1 MNSWMLTA
9 RSELRQTLRD
19 GRVRVALITLL
30 ALFATTLAVGSA
42 QRTRYDS
49 NVREAV
55 KADRHIWEQ
64 QGARNPHSVAHF
76 GQYAFKP
83 SGAISLFDP
92 GLTPWLGTALWME
105 AHYQNTAAY
114 RAVDDQVAPT
124 IISNLSAA
132 FVLQYL
138 APLLLIFLGYSL
150 IARER
155 ERHTLK
161 LVLANGASLRA
172 WAGGKFVFLMTIA
185 AALWLPSLLLVA
197 LADTADERARSLA
210 LVAAYAGYLLMLCAL
225 ILAVSAKARTGRS
238 ALLALLC
245 GWVVMALVIPRVAA
259 VVAERAAPSADAG
272 QFWRDVRTALRQGV
286 SGHDSADAREQALLK
301 KTLAEYGVTREEDLP
316 VSFAGIA
323 LQAGEDHGNEVF
335 DHFYQQLLAAE
346 ERQRTVLRMAS
357 VVSPWIALRGLST
370 GIAGTDTDHH
380 AHYVHAAE
388 IYRRELQRYL
398 NGNMTQNA
406 KGKDFDYHADVETWR
421 QTPVFSY
428 RSPELRAVG
437 ATYFPDA
444 LLLLGW
450 IVVSAIALSRAVRG
464 LAREGALS

>member
-1 MNSWMLTA
+1 MNNWMLTT
-9 RSELRQTLRD
+9 RSELRQMLRD
-19 GRVRVALITLL
+19 GRVRIALITLL

-42 QRTRYDS
+42 QQARYDN

-55 KADRHIWEQ
+55 KADRSIWER

-83 SGAISLFDP
+83 AGAISLFDP

-114 RAVDDQVAPT
+114 RAIDDQVAPT
-124 IISNLSAA
+124 LISNLSAA

-138 APLLLIFLGYSL
+138 APLLLIFLGYAL

-155 ERHTLK
+155 ERQTLK

-172 WAGGKFVFLMTIA
+172 WAGGKFLSLLALA
-185 AALWLPSLLLVA
+185 AALWLPSL
-197 LADTADERARSLA
+197 A
-210 LVAAYAGYLLMLCAL
+210 LVAVADSSDEWARSVMLVLAYAAYLLMLCAL
-225 ILAVSAKARTGRS
+225 IFAVSAKARTARS

-245 GWVVMALVIPRVAA
+245 GWVLMALVIPRVAA

-272 QFWRDVRTALRQGV
+272 QFWRDVRAALRQGV
-286 SGHDSADAREQALLK
+286 SGHDPADDREKALLE
-301 KTLAEYGVTREEDLP
+301 KTLAEYGVTRVEDLP

-323 LQAGEDHGNEVF
+323 LQAGEEHGNEVF
-335 DHFYQQLLAAE
+335 DHFYTQLRAAE
-346 ERQRTVLRMAS
+346 ERQRTVLRLAS
-357 VVSPWIALRGLST
+357 LVSPWIPLRGLSS
-370 GIAGTDTDHH
+370 GIAGTDAEHH
-380 AHYVHAAE
+380 SHYVHAAE
-388 IYRRELQRYL
+388 NYRRELQRYL
-398 NGNMTQNA
+398 NGNVTQHG
-406 KGKDFDYHADVETWR
+406 KGKDDYQADAQTWR

-428 RSPELRAVG
+428 QTPALREIGAAYLPE
-437 ATYFPDA
+437 A

-450 IVVSAIALSRAVRG
+450 IVLSVVALSVAVRG
-464 LAREGALS
+464 LAREGALA

>member
-1 MNSWMLTA
+1 MNNWMLTA

-42 QRTRYDS
+42 QQARYDS
-49 NVREAV
+49 NVQEAV
-55 KADRHIWEQ
+55 KADRNIWER

-114 RAVDDQVAPT
+114 RSVDDQVAPT

-138 APLLLIFLGYSL
+138 APLLLIFLGYAL

-161 LVLANGASLRA
+161 LVLANGASLPG
-172 WAGGKFVFLMTIA
+172 WIGGKFVSLLIIA
-185 AALWLPSLLLVA
+185 AALWLPSLALVA
-197 LADTADERARSLA
+197 IADNADERARSLA
-210 LVAAYAGYLLMLCAL
+210 MVAAYGGYLLMLCAL
-225 ILAVSAKARTGRS
+225 ILAVSAKARTARS

-245 GWVVMALVIPRVAA
+245 GWVVMALIIPRVAA
-259 VVAERAAPSADAG
+259 VVAEQAAPSADSG
-272 QFWRDVRTALRQGV
+272 QFWRDVRAALREGV
-286 SGHDSADAREQALLK
+286 SGHDPADAREKTLLE
-301 KTLAEYGVTREEDLP
+301 KTLAQYGVTRVEDLP

-323 LQAGEDHGNEVF
+323 LQAGEEHGNEVF
-335 DHFYQQLLAAE
+335 DHFYGQLQAAQAQ
-346 ERQRTVLRMAS
+346 QRTVLRIAS
-357 VVSPWIALRGLST
+357 VLSPWIALRQLSA
-370 GIAGTDTDHH
+370 GIAGTDAGHH
-380 AHYVHAAE
+380 ADYVHAAE
-388 IYRRELQRYL
+388 KYRRELQRYL
-398 NGNMTQNA
+398 NGDMTQNA
-406 KGKDFDYHADVETWR
+406 KGKDFDYQADVELWR

-428 RSPELRAVG
+428 QAPELREVG
-437 ATYFPDA
+437 STYLPDA

-450 IVVSAIALSRAVRG
+450 IVLSGGALSLAART
-464 LAREGALS
+464 LAREGALA

>member
-1 MNSWMLTA
+1 MNNWMLTT
-9 RSELRQTLRD
+9 RSELRQMLRD
-19 GRVRVALITLL
+19 GRVRVALLTLL

-42 QRTRYDS
+42 QQARYDS

-55 KADRHIWEQ
+55 KADRSIWER

-83 SGAISLFDP
+83 AGAISLFDP

-114 RAVDDQVAPT
+114 RAIDDQVAPT
-124 IISNLSAA
+124 LISNLSAA

-138 APLLLIFLGYSL
+138 APLLLIFLGYAL

-172 WAGGKFVFLMTIA
+172 WAGGKFFSLLTVA
-185 AALWLPSLLLVA
+185 AALWLPSLALVA
-197 LADTADERARSLA
+197 IADSSDERARSVMLVLA
-210 LVAAYAGYLLMLCAL
+210 YAAYLIMLCAL
-225 ILAVSAKARTGRS
+225 TLAVSAKARTARS

-272 QFWRDVRTALRQGV
+272 QFWRDVRAALRQGV
-286 SGHDSADAREQALLK
+286 SGHDPADAREKALLE
-301 KTLAEYGVTREEDLP
+301 KTLAEYGVTRVEDLP

-323 LQAGEDHGNEVF
+323 LQAGEEHGNEVF
-335 DHFYQQLLAAE
+335 DHFYTQLRAAE
-346 ERQRTVLRMAS
+346 ERQRTVLRLAS
-357 VVSPWIALRGLST
+357 LVSPWIALRGLSS
-370 GIAGTDTDHH
+370 GIAGTDAQHH
-380 AHYVHAAE
+380 SHYVQAAE
-388 IYRRELQRYL
+388 NYRRELQRYL
-398 NGNMTQNA
+398 NGNVTQNA
-406 KGKDFDYHADVETWR
+406 KGKDSDYQADALTWR

-428 RSPELRAVG
+428 RTPTFRELG
-437 ATYFPDA
+437 ADYLPDA
-444 LLLLGW
+444 LLLLAW
-450 IVVSAIALSRAVRG
+450 IVLSIVALTVAVRG
-464 LAREGALS
+464 LVREGALA